1 MRGIRAPLA
10 IAFAAISDAASAHVG
25 EAHGTF
31 AAFSFEPHVVV
42 GFAIAI
48 VLYARGL
55 THLWRRAAIGR
66 AVPVRH
72 ALAFAAGLL
81 TLATAVVS
89 PLDAL
94 AGQLAS
100 MHMVQHML
108 MMAVAAPLLV
118 AAKPLPVFLAALPT
132 DWTRRLV
139 GAWKRGRILKPAW
152 NAATHPSV
160 ATLSQGAVLWLWH
173 APLFY
178 QAALV
183 DELVHELEHI
193 TFFGTALLFWWS
205 AVHLGG
211 ARGRVIGATMLVATM
226 LHTGL
231 LGALM
236 TFSRLP
242 WYPIYGQSA
251 SAWGL
256 SPVDDQQLAGLI
268 MWVPAGAV
276 YMLGAILLL
285 ASWLA
290 EADARRTRAPVLGE

>member
-1 MRGIRAPLA
+1 M
-10 IAFAAISDAASAHVG
+10 SDAAAAHVG
-25 EAHGTF
+25 EAHDTL

-55 THLWRRAAIGR
+55 THLWRRAAVGR
-66 AVPVRH
+66 AVPVWQ

-81 TLATAVVS
+81 TLAAAVVS

-108 MMAVAAPLLV
+108 LMAVAAPLLV
-118 AAKPLPVFLAALPT
+118 AAKPLPVFLAGLPT
-132 DWTRRLV
+132 ASAHSLVRAWNRRRLFKAV
-139 GAWKRGRILKPAW
+139 FM
-152 NAATHPSV
+152 AATRPGV
-160 ATLSQGAVLWLWH
+160 ATLSQGAALWLWH

-205 AVHLGG
+205 ALHRGG
-211 ARGRVIGATMLVATM
+211 ARGRIVGATMLVATM

-251 SAWGL
+251 AAWGL

-285 ASWLA
+285 ASWLPQQA
-290 EADARRTRAPVLGE
+290 AFRRSGSI